1 MARDPA
7 RTRRAPSRAVNQS
20 GRPRRRAPEASRDAI
35 LDAALRC
42 FAKRGYHETSV
53 DDIAARARLSKG
65 AIYWHFAGKRELFL
79 ALMDRAM
86 AHDVELARAVGAAP
100 DWRGA
105 LHELLTRSPAY
116 IERELPLV
124 KLSLQHLLQSGL
136 DEGIRARSEQKQE
149 RWNTIVE
156 KHLARGVAEGRLRP
170 FAPGDVTLAIG
181 AAIAGLTL
189 LRLTQPEL
197 PLDSVWPVLEEIF
210 GKGLEK

>member
-7 RTRRAPSRAVNQS
+7 RSRRALRRSSNRA

-53 DDIAARARLSKG
+53 DDIAARAKLSKG
-65 AIYWHFAGKRELFL
+65 AVYWHFAGKRELFL

-100 DWRGA
+100 DWRAA
-105 LHELLTRSPAY
+105 LHELLARSPAY
-116 IERELPLV
+116 VERELPLV
-124 KLSLQHLLQSGL
+124 KLSLQHLLQGGL
-136 DEGIRARSEQKQE
+136 DEGIRARTEQKQE

-189 LRLTQPEL
+189 LRLTQPDMK
-197 PLDSVWPVLEEIF
+197 LDSVWSVLEEIF
-210 GKGLEK
+210 GKGLET

>member
-1 MARDPA
+1 MARGPA
-7 RTRRAPSRAVNQS
+7 RTRRALNQA

-42 FAKRGYHETSV
+42 FARRGYHETSV

-100 DWRGA
+100 DWRAA
-105 LHELLTRSPAY
+105 LHELLARSPAY

-149 RWNTIVE
+149 RWNTVVE
-156 KHLARGVAEGRLRP
+156 QKLAQGVAEGRLRP

-189 LRLTQPEL
+189 FRLAQPEMN
-197 PLDSVWPVLEEIF
+197 LDSVWPVLEEIF
-210 GKGLEK
+210 GKGLER